1 MFCLSK
7 PARDVIDTFI
17 SAQRTRPFSYP
28 EIGSTRGRPPFGYN
42 VDHNRICL
50 GQGRNAFA
58 AARTA
63 IRSWEMFK
71 MPWIELCWPDTPIE
85 INATV
90 AVLASHLG
98 FWSLNACRIV
108 YVIEEFSSVEKYGF
122 AYGTLQG
129 HAEFGEER
137 FTVEYNQTDQSVW
150 YDLYAFS
157 RPGLA
162 ACIGYP
168 FSRALQRRFSRDSK
182 TAMQTAVARP

>member
-1 MFCLSK
+1 
-7 PARDVIDTFI
+7 
-17 SAQRTRPFSYP
+17 
-28 EIGSTRGRPPFGYN
+28 
-42 VDHNRICL
+42 
-50 GQGRNAFA
+50 
-58 AARTA
+58 
-63 IRSWEMFK
+63 
-71 MPWIELCWPDTPIE
+71 MPWIELCWPDAPIE

-90 AVLASHLG
+90 GVLASHLG

-108 YVIEEFSSVEKYGF
+108 YVVEEFSSVEKYGF

-162 ACIGYP
+162 ARLGYP
-168 FSRALQRRFSRDSK
+168 VSRALQRSFARDSK
-182 TAMQTAVARP
+182 AAMLRAVARP